1 MANSF
6 THSFVYSFN
15 TQQVFL
21 LRRQLTSKLW
31 ISWERSYVA
40 LEWSDN
46 STVFILAWDL

>member
-6 THSFVYSFN
+6 IHSFVYSFN

-21 LRRQLTSKLW
+21 LRRQLTSKPW

-40 LEWSDN
+40 LEQSDN

>member
-6 THSFVYSFN
+6 IYSLIYSFN

-40 LEWSDN
+40 LELSDN
-46 STVFILAWDL
+46 STVFILAQDL